1 MEIGM
6 DAFSRPAHYGDKGTQ
21 RGMERMLGSGLGSLN
36 SGSCSVTNQLD
47 DLRQII
53 DLVRA
58 S

>member
-6 DAFSRPAHYGDKGTQ
+6 DAFSHPAHGDKGTQ
-21 RGMERMLGSGLGSLN
+21 RGLERMLGSGLGSLN
-36 SGSCSVTNQLD
+36 SGSCSVTNQLG